1 MDELTWVLEK
11 KEQDKLTLLTYLAT
25 RSDSFLPIKRIVT
38 SLGWSRYRTLSTNTM
53 LFDDLVLYF
62 PNEPTA
68 YIYDEKQKAVIVDR
82 SALVDIKTV
91 AFDYRQRSVVWQL
104 LGVIFTGT
112 FDSYEQF
119 AETSHTSVPIAR
131 AAKSKIAAV
140 LKKANIKLT
149 LHNGLV
155 GNETT
160 IRIFFF
166 GLMRQAYGNHE
177 IPFPPEMRDR
187 TEQAVHAIANL
198 FNIPLRETTKQ
209 SMRMQFTI
217 WYYRL
222 INDHHLLPEEI
233 PALLTDSVN
242 WDAEHQATRAG
253 LIELMCSFVSLP
265 TAVLGREADFA
276 IASLY
281 STGFASSVPVSLLT
295 EVAQKKLARFK
306 TIVKTEYQALFN
318 QELSER
324 ILNRVTSQL
333 TATNMRTAY
342 FSVYGYRPTPELEI
356 AQRDFPIHTAFV
368 LRVLHNLA
376 EKIGFDEQVLVNSL
390 FEEYLDAVIR
400 NLSKQSILPAII
412 VVIDMTNLPALEELI
427 QDRLKRSPMINVI
440 VAHEFRSDTD
450 FYISDVEISQFG
462 VTPGFIWTRYPDE
475 TMFAQ
480 FIEQAVLLT
489 KDRFKG
495 Q

>member
-1 MDELTWVLEK
+1 
-11 KEQDKLTLLTYLAT
+11 
-25 RSDSFLPIKRIVT
+25 
-38 SLGWSRYRTLSTNTM
+38 
-53 LFDDLVLYF
+53 
-62 PNEPTA
+62 
-68 YIYDEKQKAVIVDR
+68 
-82 SALVDIKTV
+82 
-91 AFDYRQRSVVWQL
+91 
-104 LGVIFTGT
+104 
-112 FDSYEQF
+112 
-119 AETSHTSVPIAR
+119 
-131 AAKSKIAAV
+131 
-140 LKKANIKLT
+140 
-149 LHNGLV
+149 
-155 GNETT
+155 
-160 IRIFFF
+160 
-166 GLMRQAYGNHE
+166 
-177 IPFPPEMRDR
+177 
-187 TEQAVHAIANL
+187 
-198 FNIPLRETTKQ
+198 
-209 SMRMQFTI
+209 MRMQFTI

-233 PALLTDSVN
+233 PTLLTDSVN

-368 LRVLHNLA
+368 LGVLHNLA

-462 VTPGFIWTRYPDE
+462 VTPGFIWTCYPDE

-489 KDRFKG
+489 KNRFKG